1 MRNYQIRFISRKKVI
16 KSTQCRG
23 SGTGMLYKEVQ
34 NIKERVFENVRRALN
49 HILVVVI
56 TCIDI

>member
-1 MRNYQIRFISRKKVI
+1 
-16 KSTQCRG
+16 
-23 SGTGMLYKEVQ
+23 MLYKEVQ